1 MILQSLICRIFFSN
15 LKLNKDKLYNYR
27 KNMFDGIK
35 VSNFENFRPSIITDY
50 LEKFS

>member
-1 MILQSLICRIFFSN
+1 MILQSLTCQIFFAN
-15 LKLNKDKLYNYR
+15 FKLNKDKLYNYR

-35 VSNFENFRPSIITDY
+35 SSNFENFRSSIITDY